1 MCPGPAYLTSHL
13 KHFNAF
19 TRREEE
25 GGRRVSPSRGVA
37 SLPLRLD
44 RLTEDCVVLRYRL
57 VLLLTSFTIAGG
69 AQSQSQSRSDVESWT
84 D

>member
-1 MCPGPAYLTSHL
+1 M
-13 KHFNAF
+13 
-19 TRREEE
+19 
-25 GGRRVSPSRGVA
+25 SPSRGVA

-44 RLTEDCVVLRYRL
+44 RLTEVCIVLRYRL
-57 VLLLTSFTIAGG
+57 VLLLTSFITAGG

>member
-1 MCPGPAYLTSHL
+1 MLSPGG
-13 KHFNAF
+13 
-19 TRREEE
+19 RREE
-25 GGRRVSPSRGVA
+25 GGGCLLAGGVA
-37 SLPLRLD
+37 SPPLRLD